1 MSYVKVYDDVL
12 SSDMC
17 KNIIQKFESHPK
29 QQVTTYLENHRSFT
43 EININQN
50 IVSWK
55 KELDILFGTMQKYL
69 IRYKQDVGVDDR
81 AWPEQMGYEQLRMK
95 RYLPNGK
102 DDFKFHVDVQD
113 HASARRFLVYF
124 WYLNDVAEGG
134 ETAFQLNR
142 NVEPKIK
149 VQPKA
154 GRLLM
159 FPPLWTHPHI
169 GMMPI
174 SNAKYIIGGY
184 LHYI

>member
-12 SSDMC
+12 PKSLCES
-17 KNIIQKFESHPK
+17 IISKFELQPQNH
-29 QQVTTYLENHRSFT
+29 VITYLENHRSFT
-43 EININQN
+43 EININQHTDT
-50 IVSWK
+50 WK
-55 KELDILFGTMQKYL
+55 NELDVLFGTMQKYL
-69 IRYKQDVGVDDR
+69 IQYKNDVGVDDR
-81 AWPEQMGYEQLRMK
+81 SWPEQMGYEQLRMK
-95 RYLPNGK
+95 RYLPNTK
-102 DDFKFHVDVQD
+102 DDFKFHVDVND
-113 HASARRFLVYF
+113 YFSARRFLVYF

-149 VQPKA
+149 VQPRA

-174 SNAKYIIGGY
+174 SNPKYIIGGY

>member
-1 MSYVKVYDDVL
+1 VKVYDDVL
-12 SSDMC
+12 SASLC
-17 KNIIQKFESHPK
+17 KSIIQKFESHPK
-29 QQVTTYLENHRSFT
+29 QQVTTYLEDHRSFT

-55 KELDILFGTMQKYL
+55 KEFDTLFGTMQKYL
-69 IRYKQDVGVDDR
+69 VQYKNDVGVDDR
-81 AWPEQMGYEQLRMK
+81 SWPEQMGYEQLRMK

-142 NVEPKIK
+142 NVEPKLK

-159 FPPLWTHPHI
+159 FPSLWTHPHI
-169 GMMPI
+169 GVMPI
-174 SNAKYIIGGY
+174 SNTKYIIGGY

>member
-12 SSDMC
+12 SSELC
-17 KNIIQKFESHPK
+17 KNIIKKFESHSK

-69 IRYKQDVGVDDR
+69 IQYKQDVGVDDR

-95 RYLPNGK
+95 RYLPDGK

-113 HASARRFLVYF
+113 YASARRFLVYF

>member
-12 SSDMC
+12 SSELC
-17 KNIIQKFESHPK
+17 KNIIKKFESHPK

-55 KELDILFGTMQKYL
+55 KELDILFDTMQKYL

>member
-55 KELDILFGTMQKYL
+55 KELNILFGTMQKYL

>member
-1 MSYVKVYDDVL
+1 
-12 SSDMC
+12 
-17 KNIIQKFESHPK
+17 
-29 QQVTTYLENHRSFT
+29 
-43 EININQN
+43 
-50 IVSWK
+50 
-55 KELDILFGTMQKYL
+55 
-69 IRYKQDVGVDDR
+69 
-81 AWPEQMGYEQLRMK
+81 
-95 RYLPNGK
+95 
-102 DDFKFHVDVQD
+102 
-113 HASARRFLVYF
+113 
-124 WYLNDVAEGG
+124 
-134 ETAFQLNR
+134 LNR